1 MGEACINQR
10 VESVSE
16 SPLLLLTSSIMK
28 EEDSTFHRDQR
39 MPEEMMLNLVSANGS
54 GRAGVEQEK
63 GGSLQVDWERERD
76 RKRQRR
82 KQEEREKEKEGGG
95 GGKRL
100 MPPPFRKQYHQST
113 GCQWVAQ
120 YIPLPPGE
128 ASLEHHLWVVLS
140 FKLHLSLLSFSDAS
154 NKSVKTLS
162 AHCLVPIMLPF
173 SWVPYFG
180 CMNRLTYRA
189 CGCPVWHQEG
199 MHVPPGP

>member
-1 MGEACINQR
+1 MREGERQKTAK
-10 VESVSE
+10 
-16 SPLLLLTSSIMK
+16 K
-28 EEDSTFHRDQR
+28 ET
-39 MPEEMMLNLVSANGS
+39 G
-54 GRAGVEQEK
+54 
-63 GGSLQVDWERERD
+63 RER
-76 RKRQRR
+76 KG
-82 KQEEREKEKEGGG
+82 KG

-162 AHCLVPIMLPF
+162 THCLVPIMLPF
-173 SWVPYFG
+173 SWGPYFG
-180 CMNRLTYRA
+180 CMNGLTYRA
-189 CGCPVWHQEG
+189 CGCLCDIKRACMCLLVHS
-199 MHVPPGP
+199 GPQVTCCFWLTNSMRKPHALQSCSSGS